1 MNNPN
6 LLNNL
11 FKRQLDRLGLTIKP
25 TTTKSLINS
34 ITALTKENK
43 ITPLL
48 AKNMMAFLNCSLE
61 RSISVATIYKY
72 KNILKE
78 FGLNINSLPS
88 KIDNYIDFNNF
99 QLFTTEY
106 TNSLSQTLTLKYLR
120 LLLLLL
126 EEFIITNNYN
136 ISLENY
142 HICQSDMSIAFYD
155 DS

>member
-1 MNNPN
+1 
-6 LLNNL
+6 
-11 FKRQLDRLGLTIKP
+11 
-25 TTTKSLINS
+25 
-34 ITALTKENK
+34 
-43 ITPLL
+43 
-48 AKNMMAFLNCSLE
+48 MMAFLNCSLE